1 MSPQQQYQLGCRS
14 SREAATIFRST
25 TPWRVPQT
33 DMTGDVGLVGD
44 EFHQAPA
51 VGLLLDAHSGSAYVH
66 AVVTAFVRA
75 AA

>member
-1 MSPQQQYQLGCRS
+1 
-14 SREAATIFRST
+14 
-25 TPWRVPQT
+25 
-33 DMTGDVGLVGD
+33 MTGDVGLVGD